1 MIPLLIVGAACVAMY
16 RVAKMDG
23 ANPGLWAG
31 ITFAL
36 CFGLA
41 VVLTMLVE
49 GGSLIGAFL
58 GLVVSFGIYFAKKM
72 MSDSY
77 H

>member
-1 MIPLLIVGAACVAMY
+1 MIWFIIGAACVAMY

-36 CFGLA
+36 CFGLTI
-41 VVLTMLVE
+41 VLGLLIE
-49 GGSLIGAFL
+49 GGSLMGSFA
-58 GLVVSFGIYFAKKM
+58 GLVAAFGIYFAQKM
-72 MSDSY
+72 MSDTY